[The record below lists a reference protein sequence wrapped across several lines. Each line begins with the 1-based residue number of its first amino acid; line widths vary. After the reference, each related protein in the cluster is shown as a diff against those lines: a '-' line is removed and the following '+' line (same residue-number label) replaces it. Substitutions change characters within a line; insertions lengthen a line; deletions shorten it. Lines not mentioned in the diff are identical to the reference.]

1 MVHGPCDALMN
12 PNAPCMKVPSSS
24 TEGVKVCE
32 KGTLRSSLRT
42 WLECGSG
49 WYPALQP
56 SPQRTSWG
64 TLFRTFTPSVEPLG
78 TFMLGA
84 FGFRAPQGPCT
95 MHFST
100 ASCAA
105 G

>member
-1 MVHGPCDALMN
+1 MRKGYFKKFAADMAGVWQRLVPC
-12 PNAPCMKVPSSS
+12 PSAVSAANFL
-24 TEGVKVCE
+24 G
-32 KGTLRSSLRT
+32 
-42 WLECGSG
+42 
-49 WYPALQP
+49 YPF
-56 SPQRTSWG
+56 SH
-64 TLFRTFTPSVEPLG
+64 TFTPSVEPLG